1 MKFPYFHTALPDF
14 FWKRKSF
21 LSISPLAKA
30 AVIRYE
36 NGVIEENPMQRMK
49 KPKARKDEIQKEAVV
64 YSESEIAYIMDCLN
78 KEPLKW
84 KAL

>member
-1 MKFPYFHTALPDF
+1 MKIH
-14 FWKRKSF
+14 K
-21 LSISPLAKA
+21 PLAHGTIVTYYTTLHTIFES
-30 AVIRYE
+30 AVE